1 MPNDL
6 YTLLTPKQVSIVEI
20 LARRG
25 GNVPVP
31 GPRIVDHVYVDDPNG
46 GPDDA
51 LSVLRSQ
58 ISKLNSRWER
68 EFGYRL
74 VRSIGHHGYVLTRD
88 VSSALRDVS
97 SALRGQ

>member
-1 MPNDL
+1 MTTNDL
-6 YTLLTPKQVSIVEI
+6 YTLLTPKQVSIVEV

-25 GNVPVP
+25 RHVPVP
-31 GPRIVDHVYVDDPNG
+31 GPRIVDYVYADDPSG

-51 LSVLRSQ
+51 LNVLRSQ

-88 VSSALRDVS
+88 VSSAL
-97 SALRGQ
+97 LGQ